1 VTGRTGGRAGIGG
14 VPTLISPFHLDEPLA
29 DLPTDGRRLDVVVS
43 DGPMPQRLIGPYRQV
58 AAAVA
63 DAVGPPTGRPVTD
76 PLVVVSGD
84 CNTSLG
90 TLTGLQRAGVDPS
103 IVWFDAHGD
112 FHTAATTTSGYLG
125 GLALA
130 MLVGDDDLGLADAVG
145 LTPIAADRVVL
156 VDARDL
162 DPAERE
168 RLDASAVTRLPV
180 GELTD
185 ATLPP
190 GPIYLHLDV
199 DVIDAAACPDLRF
212 PAGGGPSPTGV
223 AAAVRRALDSGRVV
237 AVGLACTWT
246 EEGLTT
252 QDTAELV
259 ARLGFAGPLRTG
271 R

>member
-1 VTGRTGGRAGIGG
+1 

-29 DLPTDGRRLDVVVS
+29 DLPTEGRRLDVVAS
-43 DGPMPQRLIGPYRQV
+43 DGPMPQKLVGLYRQV

-63 DAVGPPTGRPVTD
+63 DAIRPATGRAPE
-76 PLVVVSGD
+76 PIVVVSGD

-125 GLALA
+125 GLALSL
-130 MLVGDDDLGLADAVG
+130 LVGDDDLGLADAVG
-145 LTPIAADRVVL
+145 LTPIAEDRVVL

-162 DPAERE
+162 DPPEVE
-168 RLDASAVTRLPV
+168 RLAASAVTHLPIDRLD
-180 GELTD
+180 GT
-185 ATLPP
+185 TLPP

-212 PAGGGPSPTGV
+212 PADGGPSTTDVV
-223 AAAVRRALDSGRVV
+223 AAIRRVLDSGRVV

-246 EEGLTT
+246 EKGLTT
-252 QDTAELV
+252 EETTELV
-259 ARLGFAGPLRTG
+259 ARLGFAGQLPTG